1 MSAEKNAVTKP
12 HDGLSS
18 LVSRPGLGRPQ
29 GKASR
34 ALAAHQQTKSAGA
47 YQGRENSRDG
57 KSRMTM
63 APCSM
68 RSSPAAACGGS
79 GRTRCRSTSSVICWP
94 PPHGLRQVRPHTQ
107 PWRVYV
113 LTGEARARLSALILQ
128 ERATATGEP
137 APEYQYY
144 PASWPEPY
152 LTRRRTIGW
161 QLYGLL
167 GIVKGD
173 RAAARAWHD
182 QNFSFFGAPV
192 GMMFTL
198 DRRLGIGSYLD
209 IGMFMQSIM
218 IAGRGLGLDTCP
230 QAAFA
235 GYHEI
240 IRRELALPPEEL
252 LLCGMALGW
261 ADHGALANTIE
272 SERAALDQ
280 YAVFRD

>member
-1 MSAEKNAVTKP
+1 MAKPP
-12 HDGLSS
+12 HDHGAVFDALVTRRSVRGFRPDPVPLGL
-18 LVSRPGLGRPQ
+18 V
-29 GKASR
+29 
-34 ALAAHQQTKSAGA
+34 
-47 YQGRENSRDG
+47 RDIL
-57 KSRMTM
+57 T
-63 APCSM
+63 
-68 RSSPAAACGGS
+68 AAARAAPS
-79 GRTRCRSTSSVICWP
+79 ATN
-94 PPHGLRQVRPHTQ
+94 TQ
-107 PWRVYV
+107 PWHVHV
-113 LTGEARARLSALILQ
+113 LTGEARARLSRLILQ
-128 ERATATGEP
+128 ERAGGTGEP
-137 APEYQYY
+137 APEYPYY
-144 PASWPEPY
+144 PAAWPEPY

-173 RAAARAWHD
+173 RAGARAWHD

-198 DRRLGIGSYLD
+198 DRRLSLGSYLD

-218 IAGRGLGLDTCP
+218 IAARGLGLDTCP

-240 IRRELALPPEEL
+240 IRRELELAPEEL

-272 SERAALDQ
+272 SERAALEEF
-280 YAVFRD
+280 AVFRD

>member
-1 MSAEKNAVTKP
+1 MAKP
-12 HDGLSS
+12 HDHGAVFDA
-18 LVSRPGLGRPQ
+18 LVTRRSVRGF
-29 GKASR
+29 R
-34 ALAAHQQTKSAGA
+34 ADPVPLDLVRDMLAAAARAAPSAT
-47 YQGRENSRDG
+47 N
-57 KSRMTM
+57 
-63 APCSM
+63 
-68 RSSPAAACGGS
+68 
-79 GRTRCRSTSSVICWP
+79 
-94 PPHGLRQVRPHTQ
+94 TQ

-128 ERATATGEP
+128 ERAAATGEP

-144 PASWPEPY
+144 PTSWPEPY

-218 IAGRGLGLDTCP
+218 IAARGLGLDTCP